1 VTLVRNRI
9 CNKLRGRL
17 IIIPRRRRGCFLA
30 AAFVATCRCL
40 GSTSEKVFKPTP
52 EVLKVIV
59 TDFEFL
65 HFFDDRLEVRE
76 GAYGSQGCSVDGTQQ
91 PTCRGKDQCVFYGL
105 QGDGS
110 VIQLSSQ

>member
-1 VTLVRNRI
+1 
-9 CNKLRGRL
+9 
-17 IIIPRRRRGCFLA
+17 
-30 AAFVATCRCL
+30 
-40 GSTSEKVFKPTP
+40 VFKPTP

-76 GAYGSQGCSVDGTQQ
+76 GAYGSQGCSVVGTQQ